1 MTTRA
6 THPTAQAL
14 LGWMQANPGRL
25 RARLDAAAAGGGDL
39 SPMGDLS
46 IVAHLAFVADAVAAT
61 AAPAREEA
69 LRAFAA
75 GAMEDMWRE
84 RAQAE
89 ENMVAVGEAHA
100 LEARLQFGDGAGADP
115 ANREVLS
122 RRVRVIGWTH
132 LFLDCLEEATGDPGL
147 SGRAREWMTAH
158 QGTLADTIFTMDRR
172 PKEAER
178 ARGGEDA
185 ISDPAVVNRIG
196 QAAALQ
202 GNVRFLVE
210 AIAATAK
217 R

>member
-100 LEARLQFGDGAGADP
+100 LEARLQFGDGHFVHFRKVKFRSLA
-115 ANREVLS
+115 
-122 RRVRVIGWTH
+122 
-132 LFLDCLEEATGDPGL
+132 L
-147 SGRAREWMTAH
+147 SGGRDFALIDMGRF
-158 QGTLADTIFTMDRR
+158 DT
-172 PKEAER
+172 
-178 ARGGEDA
+178 
-185 ISDPAVVNRIG
+185 
-196 QAAALQ
+196 
-202 GNVRFLVE
+202 VRLK
-210 AIAATAK
+210 TSLT
-217 R
+217 